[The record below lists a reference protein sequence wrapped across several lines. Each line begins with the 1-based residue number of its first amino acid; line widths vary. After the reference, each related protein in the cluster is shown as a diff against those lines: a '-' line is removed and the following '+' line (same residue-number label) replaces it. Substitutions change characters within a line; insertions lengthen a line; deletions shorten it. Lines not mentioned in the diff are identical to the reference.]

1 MMVFRFAVIALLL
14 TASYAFA
21 DEASKAAKLKEL
33 GERFR
38 ACMK

>member
-1 MMVFRFAVIALLL
+1 MMVFRFAVILLLL

-21 DEASKAAKLKEL
+21 DEASKAASLRNL
-33 GERFR
+33 QRFR